1 MAQEHHVTAVIAA
14 GGTGS
19 RLGNPGGKQLLDI
32 LNKPV
37 VAWSVDAIASADQI
51 NDIIVVCDPERVD
64 EYASLIS
71 KHLVT
76 HKPVSYVGGGSTRTE
91 SVYSGLIAADKA
103 DIVAVHDGAR
113 PLVSPEVV
121 DGAIAYLEEHT
132 GIGGVVVGHPSYD
145 TLKVV
150 EDGIIV
156 DTPPRNRYWVA
167 QTPQIFWRDRFLKAY
182 KYCESCDFSAT
193 DDSSLVEKAGFLV
206 AMYEGARDN
215 VKVTVAEDVAF
226 VESVLKGSQ
235 CG

>member
-1 MAQEHHVTAVIAA
+1 MAQEHFVTAVIAA

-19 RLGNPGGKQLLDI
+19 RLGNPGGKQLLEI

-37 VAWSVDAIASADQI
+37 VAWSVDAIASAEQI
-51 NDIIVVCDPERVD
+51 NDVIVVCDPERVD

-71 KHLVT
+71 RHLLT
-76 HKPVSYVGGGSTRTE
+76 HKPVSYIGGGSTRTE

-121 DGAIAYLEEHT
+121 DGAITYLEEHA

-206 AMYEGARDN
+206 AMYEGTRDN
-215 VKVTVAEDVAF
+215 VKVTVAEDVTF
-226 VESVLKGSQ
+226 VESVLEGAQ
-235 CG
+235 CE